1 MVNRLRI
8 PVGPDLET
16 DISVPAADPLAEL
29 FHRERGDANE
39 EDDMARTSK
48 TAERVK
54 DGVDGLVKKTRV
66 AVNGGLDTV
75 NENLKGGVDRIDR
88 RYRETAAQVRGQVA
102 RVSNNVNEKVGDAR
116 KTLMGRYLLT
126 RKKVSRLQ
134 RDSSRY
140 VRDNP
145 GKVLLSIAGLG
156 LLVGLAVSPRR
167 RLARA

>member
-1 MVNRLRI
+1 
-8 PVGPDLET
+8 
-16 DISVPAADPLAEL
+16 
-29 FHRERGDANE
+29 
-39 EDDMARTSK
+39 MARTSK

>member
-1 MVNRLRI
+1 
-8 PVGPDLET
+8 
-16 DISVPAADPLAEL
+16 
-29 FHRERGDANE
+29 
-39 EDDMARTSK
+39 MARTSK

-66 AVNGGLDTV
+66 AVNGGLDAV
-75 NENLKGGVDRIDR
+75 NENLNGGVDRLDR
-88 RYRETAAQVRGQVA
+88 RYRATAAQVRGRVA
-102 RVSNNVNEKVGDAR
+102 LVSNNMNEKVIDAK
-116 KTLMGRYLLT
+116 KTLLGRYLRT
-126 RKKVSRLQ
+126 KKKVSRLQ

-156 LLVGLAVSPRR
+156 LLIGLVASPRR

>member
-1 MVNRLRI
+1 
-8 PVGPDLET
+8 
-16 DISVPAADPLAEL
+16 
-29 FHRERGDANE
+29 
-39 EDDMARTSK
+39 MARTSK

-66 AVNGGLDTV
+66 AVNGGLDAV
-75 NENLKGGVDRIDR
+75 NENLKGGVDRLDR
-88 RYRETAAQVRGQVA
+88 RYRETAAQLRGRVA
-102 RVSNNVNEKVGDAR
+102 LVSNNVNHKVIDAR
-116 KTLMGRYLLT
+116 KTLMGRYLRT

-156 LLVGLAVSPRR
+156 LLVGLAVSPRGS
-167 RLARA
+167 LARA